1 MRIPLP
7 PPPAAGLISSGSG
20 SLRARSTKVF
30 GSSSS
35 MAEGA
40 TGKPPLATNARA
52 RTLSP
57 ISSICSGVGPTN
69 TRPAASTARAN
80 LLFSERNP

>member
-7 PPPAAGLISSGSG
+7 PPPAAGLISSGNPTC
-20 SLRARSTKVF
+20 RARSLKLD

-40 TGKPPLATNARA
+40 TGKPAWATKARA

-57 ISSICSGVGPTN
+57 IRSMASGVGPMK
-69 TRPAASTARAN
+69 RMPAAWTLRAN
-80 LLFSERNP
+80 AAFSDRNP